1 MFHSAKY
8 EARNNNNALQVRL
21 EEKQRTARR
30 QRESEALIA
39 AENGEDYPAYEATWF
54 RKEADPH
61 NQVRAFI
68 VLFIDETKLVIDKF
82 FFYY

>member
-1 MFHSAKY
+1 MFHSAKNGV
-8 EARNNNNALQVRL
+8 RNNNAKKCQVRL

-61 NQVRAFI
+61 NQVI
-68 VLFIDETKLVIDKF
+68 INNKYLLQTQMQ
-82 FFYY
+82 Y